1 MNTVIDILK
10 IKSVERIGSSADP
23 KIKYASDIDF
33 QELHET
39 DDFFPNIL
47 RKFQEKFVK
56 AEGNKNIFITDFKCG
71 LFRGQ
76 PIRWNKHTVKL
87 GYQTIDGIRLEF
99 IDCLQQKSLIK
110 MDIIALINGIFTEFS
125 NNYYFI
131 FSNGFS
137 TMPVTGNKIEDI
149 FLMEFQRYMKLKKYF
164 TAILK

>member
-23 KIKYASDIDF
+23 NIKYASDVDF
-33 QELHET
+33 QGYNET
-39 DDFFPNIL
+39 DDFFLNIL
-47 RKFQEKFVK
+47 RKFQEKFLK
-56 AEGNKNIFITDFKCG
+56 AERNQNIFITDFKCG
-71 LFRGQ
+71 MFRGQ
-76 PIRWNKHTVKL
+76 PIRWNKHTIKQ

-110 MDIIALINGIFTEFS
+110 MDIIELINGIFREFS

-137 TMPVTGNKIEDI
+137 TMPVKGNKIEDI

-164 TAILK
+164 KAL